1 MVGWFT
7 ESRSSQVPPSC
18 KSLHTSPMLQAVA
31 YMQAGRQTD
40 KNNMCTIVVAIIELV
55 DLTLNIRF

>member
-7 ESRSSQVPPSC
+7 ESR
-18 KSLHTSPMLQAVA
+18 KSGTTFLQKFAHFSYAMLQAVA

-40 KNNMCTIVVAIIELV
+40 KNNMCTIVVAIIEFL
-55 DLTLNIRF
+55 DRG